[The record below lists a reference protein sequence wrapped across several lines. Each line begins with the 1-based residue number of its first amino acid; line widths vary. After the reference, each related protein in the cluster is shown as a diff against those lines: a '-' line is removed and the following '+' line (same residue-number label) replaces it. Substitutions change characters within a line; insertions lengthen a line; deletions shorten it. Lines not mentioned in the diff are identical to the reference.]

1 MQRIEVE
8 ARERLQ
14 LVPREVRSGASWS
27 HQVAAPAW
35 PSRRNR
41 RVSRGLGRAM
51 AERRQPERS
60 RVRGEV
66 AAKRVG

>member
-8 ARERLQ
+8 ARDRLQ
-14 LVPREVRSGASWS
+14 LVPKEVRSGASWS
-27 HQVAAPAW
+27 HQVATLAW
-35 PSRRNR
+35 PSRRKA
-41 RVSRGLGRAM
+41 RVIRGVGRAM

-66 AAKRVG
+66 AAKRDG